1 MKGIYLAAYKDRH
14 YDFDIDYND
23 IIDLPGINVLG
34 DLLDVDLTVYDFIL
48 ASPPCNYYS
57 KANYRRD
64 FSDYALKTKHLL
76 PDILHKLVNI
86 GKPFIVE
93 NVRNEAAF
101 KFLGLFDLPGINVYF
116 IGRHTYWTN
125 IDFNFVNVPYSF
137 DFGKRGLRLKSNC
150 QGGSNVHIVFDKWL
164 NLVVNNKA
172 DMYQMSIFDFI

>member
-23 IIDLPGINVLG
+23 II
-34 DLLDVDLTVYDFIL
+34 
-48 ASPPCNYYS
+48 
-57 KANYRRD
+57 
-64 FSDYALKTKHLL
+64 
-76 PDILHKLVNI
+76 
-86 GKPFIVE
+86 
-93 NVRNEAAF
+93 
-101 KFLGLFDLPGINVYF
+101 DLPGINVYF

-150 QGGSNVHIVFDKWL
+150 QGGENVNIVFDKWL